1 MAGASAERLCAMRAL
16 ALGRQIRALVHSM
29 PPAERGHRVDAVL
42 KPGAA
47 LTMQVD
53 RAAEEV
59 GLACLEHLAADLDL
73 RIHLIADAVRGRVIE
88 IGRSPRR
95 QVVFAHLD
103 AVDGTIKVGGLG
115 NDLAGGK
122 VRLAND
128 GSWGV
133 AVAFT
138 PPTDRPLDTLRFG
151 DFVVAAVVD
160 GNPPRYRAHPEEA
173 VVVPVGDSLAT
184 YDLSGAPAVAAALHR
199 APRLFTTTNTR
210 LGQAIVYLDGLQA
223 FDLDTRRPGDDAMAI
238 ALYRRL
244 INRHEGGAFDIAREY
259 GNLSALLHVMLGWR
273 GERPWIESQGAGFVV
288 VNENLANLIPAIPIV
303 AGAGGVSVDFD
314 DRPLAEH
321 KLVDGRRSVVH
332 AANPALRAALLRHV
346 AAARADIADP
356 AA

>member
-1 MAGASAERLCAMRAL
+1 MAAASAEQLCAIRAL

-29 PPAERGHRVDAVL
+29 PPADRGHRVDAVL

-59 GLACLEHLAADLDL
+59 GLACLDGLAADLDL
-73 RIHLIADAVRGRVIE
+73 RVHLIADAVRGSVIE
-88 IGRSPRR
+88 IGRSQRR
-95 QVVFAHLD
+95 EVVFAHLD

-122 VRLAND
+122 IRLAND

-138 PPTDRPLDTLRFG
+138 APTDRPLAALRFG

-160 GNPPRYRAHPEEA
+160 GNPPRFRVHPEE
-173 VVVPVGDSLAT
+173 VVVIPAKGGVVT
-184 YDLSGAPAVAAALHR
+184 YDMSGAPAVAAALRR
-199 APRLFTTTNTR
+199 APRLFTTTNSQ

-223 FDLDTRRPGDDAMAI
+223 FDLDTRRPGDDAMAV
-238 ALYRRL
+238 ALYQQL
-244 INRHEGGAFDIAREY
+244 INRHEGGAFDVAREY

-273 GERPWIESQGAGFVV
+273 GEAPWIESQGAGFVV
-288 VNENLANLIPAIPIV
+288 VNENLANLIPAIPII
-303 AGAGGVSVDFD
+303 AGAGGTSVDFGD
-314 DRPLAEH
+314 QLLSDY

-332 AANPALRAALLRHV
+332 AANPAMRAALLHQV
-346 AAARADIADP
+346 AAARASIPDP